1 MKLVTV
7 VTEGLLR
14 QEVAALLK
22 RCGATGYTVT
32 RAEGEG
38 SRGVRA
44 RDWEGPNQRFESI
57 VSAPVAEAILHALSD
72 SYFENYAVV
81 AWVTDVVV
89 LRGGKFGGDDEGDRV
104 VVD

>member
-1 MKLVTV
+1 MNTPMKLVTV

-14 QEVAALLK
+14 DQVAALLR
-22 RCGATGYTVT
+22 RCGASGYTVT

-44 RDWEGPNQRFESI
+44 RDWEGPNQRLETI
-57 VSAPVAEAILHALSD
+57 VTAPVAEAILHALSD

-81 AWVTDVVV
+81 AWVTDVTV
-89 LRGGKFGGDDEGDRV
+89 LRSEKFGG
-104 VVD
+104 

>member
-1 MKLVTV
+1 MKTAMKLVTV

-14 QEVAALLK
+14 DEVAALLK

-44 RDWEGPNQRFESI
+44 RDWEGPNQRLETI
-57 VSAPVAEAILHALSD
+57 VPPPVAEAILHALSD

-81 AWVTDVVV
+81 AWIPDVEV
-89 LRGGKFGGDDEGDRV
+89 LRSGKFGGG
-104 VVD
+104 